1 MGEAACICCASGSG
15 VAQEEVWGLLH
26 PDAGAGF
33 EVRIQG
39 SEGVERWM
47 EVGEDRWAGGLCWE
61 WGRCGIVS

>member
-15 VAQEEVWGLLH
+15 VAQEEVWGLRH

-61 WGRCGIVS
+61 WRRCGIVS